1 MPSINKRTKKQQQDD
16 DDINDNN
23 TSQGQL
29 QNIQV
34 DEPLVN
40 KAKKIKS
47 TDKRLI
53 VVLEQANLE
62 TIKIGKVYELLNCD
76 RHKNHLLKYKR
87 DPNSNARPDI
97 THQCLLM
104 LLDSPLNRAGL
115 LQVYI
120 HTHKGVLIEVNPQT
134 RIPRTF
140 DRFAGL
146 MVQLLHK
153 LSIRSQ
159 DSVQGGIKLL
169 KVIKNPVTE
178 HFPVG
183 CKKIST
189 SFGATSTRLVNIQDY
204 ARDECEVD
212 QSVVFVVGAMAK
224 GSVNIDY
231 NEDSISISS
240 YPLSA
245 ALTCA
250 KVCAAFENKWNVL

>member
-1 MPSINKRTKKQQQDD
+1 MSKRSRPVEDDGNQEEKIPRRDQVLINQVKK
-16 DDINDNN
+16 NK
-23 TSQGQL
+23 TS
-29 QNIQV
+29 
-34 DEPLVN
+34 E
-40 KAKKIKS
+40 
-47 TDKRLI
+47 KRLI

-87 DPNSNARPDI
+87 DPNANARPDI

-115 LQVYI
+115 LQIYI
-120 HTHKGVLIEVNPQT
+120 HTFKGILIEVNPQT

-159 DSVQGGIKLL
+159 DTVQGGIKLL
-169 KVIKNPVTE
+169 KVIKNPVTD

-183 CKKIST
+183 CKKICM
-189 SFGATSTRLVNIQDY
+189 SFTASRLVNVREY
-204 ARDECEVD
+204 VRDECIDPD
-212 QSVVFVVGAMAK
+212 QSIVFVIGAMAK

-231 NEDSISISS
+231 HEEALSISS

-245 ALTCA
+245 ALTCS
-250 KVCAAFENKWNVL
+250 KVCAAFEEKWNIL

>member
-1 MPSINKRTKKQQQDD
+1 MPSTKKRTKQEQQLEDD
-16 DDINDNN
+16 DNN
-23 TSQGQL
+23 NNNNQEKF
-29 QNIQV
+29 QNIQI
-34 DEPLVN
+34 DEPLIN

-47 TDKRLI
+47 SDKRLI

-120 HTHKGVLIEVNPQT
+120 HTHKGILIEVNPQT

-159 DSVQGGIKLL
+159 DNVQGGIKLL
-169 KVIKNPVTE
+169 KVIKNPITD

-189 SFGATSTRLVNIQDY
+189 SFSVTPSRLVNIHDY
-204 ARDECEVD
+204 ARDECEID
-212 QSVVFVVGAMAK
+212 QSVVFVIGAMAK

-231 NEDSISISS
+231 NEDTISISS

-250 KVCAAFENKWNVL
+250 KVCAAFEEKWSVL

>member
-1 MPSINKRTKKQQQDD
+1 MSKRTRQSDD
-16 DDINDNN
+16 NEEKDSMLTN
-23 TSQGQL
+23 
-29 QNIQV
+29 
-34 DEPLVN
+34 
-40 KAKKIKS
+40 KIKKTKS
-47 TDKRLI
+47 SDKRLI

-120 HTHKGVLIEVNPQT
+120 HTYKGILIEVNPQT

-159 DSVQGGIKLL
+159 DTVQGGIKLL
-169 KVIKNPVTE
+169 KVIKNPITD
-178 HFPVG
+178 HFPAG

-189 SFGATSTRLVNIQDY
+189 SFGVTDTHLVNIRDY
-204 ARDECEVD
+204 VRDECTDPD
-212 QSVVFVVGAMAK
+212 QSVVFVIGAMAK
-224 GSVNIDY
+224 GSVNVDY
-231 NEDSISISS
+231 HEDTISISS

-250 KVCAAFENKWNVL
+250 KVCAAFEDKWNVL